1 MNQGRVNLNNK
12 PQAPFELFQNNYND
26 DTSNFSESI
35 KSIQTDSKLSQLFF
49 SRDNIN
55 TIHISLINTVFMV
68 SNGQYKIGKQSEL
81 QLQIIMRSI
90 FLQEAK
96 HLLCNYNQQIQEL
109 NQKVIDFGVPK
120 IISEIKQYIG
130 YKRDVNNL
138 PKPLEHPKNL
148 SNKGYKILTSKI
160 GFN

>member
-1 MNQGRVNLNNK
+1 
-12 PQAPFELFQNNYND
+12 
-26 DTSNFSESI
+26 
-35 KSIQTDSKLSQLFF
+35 
-49 SRDNIN
+49 
-55 TIHISLINTVFMV
+55 MV